1 MLGPCYVP
9 CKHYLPL
16 KPELH
21 EVVTVYVP
29 IWQKRELK
37 LWGVIKLVQD
47 HAGRKCQALPPA
59 LWWNPCSQGLVPLCL
74 VCCLFFVLF
83 LLEYSWFAVLCQ
95 FLLYRKTVGTQV
107 SLEGRQVPPPSDTAH
122 PQGCPCSHW
131 PQTRGNL
138 LPKGAGSYSCRGLER
153 QDSRPESYTR
163 DGFFFFF
170 LFLFRAAHGHMEV
183 PRLGVDSELQLPA
196 YATAT
201 PDPYPTERGQDP
213 HGY

>member
-1 MLGPCYVP
+1 MNKFERLTQDSGLST
-9 CKHYLPL
+9 LP
-16 KPELH
+16 KKAMKTKTKTSTPAPNSFYH
-21 EVVTVYVP
+21 
-29 IWQKRELK
+29 QF
-37 LWGVIKLVQD
+37 IKGHL
-47 HAGRKCQALPPA
+47 
-59 LWWNPCSQGLVPLCL
+59 NT
-74 VCCLFFVLF
+74 
-83 LLEYSWFAVLCQ
+83 
-95 FLLYRKTVGTQV
+95 KTVGTQV